1 MTLPPDLQVRKE
13 NADFGPDPSLTT
25 ELPKPE
31 KPAGKSALG
40 NLGLNTKPRSGIR
53 KLTGDDR
60 EYIVNS
66 YVMFAN
72 MARGFHPRFATALAE
87 QSEFCADAW
96 MELAEKNDSVRRN
109 ILAFIEGGGWGKVFV
124 AHVPVL
130 MAVLPEKTLE
140 RMLERSMDLFG
151 NFMGRVT
158 DESEPVPA

>member
-1 MTLPPDLQVRKE
+1 MTLPPDLQVRKGE
-13 NADFGPDPSLTT
+13 DFGPDPSLTN
-25 ELPKPE
+25 ELPKAE
-31 KPAGKSALG
+31 KASAKSALG

-60 EYIVNS
+60 EYIVNA
-66 YVMFAN
+66 YVLFAN
-72 MARGFHPRFATALAE
+72 MARTFHPRFATALTD

-96 MELAEKNDSVRRN
+96 MELAEKNDTVRRN

-140 RMLERSMDLFG
+140 KMLERSMDIFG
-151 NFMGRVT
+151 SFVGRVS
-158 DESEPVPA
+158 DETEPMPA